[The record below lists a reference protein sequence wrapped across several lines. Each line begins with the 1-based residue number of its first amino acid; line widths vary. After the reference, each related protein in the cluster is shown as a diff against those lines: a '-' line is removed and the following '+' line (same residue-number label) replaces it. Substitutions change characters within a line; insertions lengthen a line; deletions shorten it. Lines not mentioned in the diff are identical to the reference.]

1 MPSTWQNHVLL
12 ACQRPLGGATNHG
25 TLMPWQV
32 MFGPLTLATSHP
44 PVLRVPSTVA
54 VRPWPPTST
63 AVIWKVLACE
73 LKFPRRVPLP
83 SCRPRRSCPTMHRL
97 SRPRH
102 ANRGQ
107 GNRPVP
113 WRKSIDAPLGHTL
126 CGRHATGSSN
136 RQHTG
141 SDQFRRIHVRF
152 SFICKPGW
160 QGAARKDDGVHH
172 TFVESGP
179 ACSIPLARSAIHFRR
194 EDAIFAVVDAW
205 RLPRNSLCCRSGSDG
220 LNICIHCI
228 IAGGCSPQD
237 TRSDSLDPHQSRQ
250 QERSREAVCETG
262 CIAGGCRRVRGRSK
276 RGGGIQ
282 GKAAPDP
289 SALARVIGKRAP
301 AAERIGFEPGAMT
314 S

>member
-1 MPSTWQNHVLL
+1 VPSTWQNQVLL

-54 VRPWPPTST
+54 VRPW
-63 AVIWKVLACE
+63 
-73 LKFPRRVPLP
+73 
-83 SCRPRRSCPTMHRL
+83 
-97 SRPRH
+97 
-102 ANRGQ
+102 
-107 GNRPVP
+107 
-113 WRKSIDAPLGHTL
+113 
-126 CGRHATGSSN
+126 RHATGSSN

-152 SFICKPGW
+152 PFICKPGW
-160 QGAARKDDGVHH
+160 QEAARTDDGVHH

-194 EDAIFAVVDAW
+194 EDANFAVVDAW
-205 RLPRNSLCCRSGSDG
+205 RLSRNSLCCRSGSNG